1 MTELVSLTFQKDEKL
16 CSQKLMGDLFLSG
29 SSFLSYPLRIVWK
42 IVGVLPTET
51 PVQAGFSVPKKLFK
65 HAVDRNR
72 LKRMIRESY
81 RLNKSA
87 LYESLKPT
95 NTKLALMFIYIGK
108 EHLPY
113 SKIQPAVSKA
123 IGKIAAQLPGDT
135 IQVS

>member
-29 SSFLSYPLRIVWK
+29 SSFLSYQLRIVWK
-42 IVGVLPTET
+42 IVEVLPTES

-95 NTKLALMFIYIGK
+95 NARLALMFIYIGK

-123 IGKIAAQLPGDT
+123 ISKIAAQLPEGT